1 MGRPSIRDRVPEGED
16 HPFKM
21 ILEDWGV
28 DTSEYSDYENLSE
41 QGWLDLKEA
50 KRKNY
55 KEKGYFHYENLSD
68 EELTES
74 PFQFVFPNIAM
85 GVQADGCILLN
96 WFPHPTDP
104 EKCFFDLWDMGYPI
118 GGLAKGIGKTG
129 RDDGQEFTS
138 TSAGI
143 GKQDTYEQEF
153 VSRTKVNPVKLQ
165 EVELDI
171 RDYDGGKGVEDL
183 WDHVVYQDWQLTDG
197 LRRGV
202 RSRGYQE
209 PYLAAQ
215 ESRVR
220 FFHETLHDYLNG
232 KPPK

>member
-1 MGRPSIRDRVPEGED
+1 
-16 HPFKM
+16 
-21 ILEDWGV
+21 
-28 DTSEYSDYENLSE
+28 
-41 QGWLDLKEA
+41 
-50 KRKNY
+50 
-55 KEKGYFHYENLSD
+55 
-68 EELTES
+68 
-74 PFQFVFPNIAM
+74 M

-129 RDDGQEFTS
+129 RDDGQEFKS

>member
-1 MGRPSIRDRVPEGED
+1 
-16 HPFKM
+16 
-21 ILEDWGV
+21 
-28 DTSEYSDYENLSE
+28 
-41 QGWLDLKEA
+41 
-50 KRKNY
+50 
-55 KEKGYFHYENLSD
+55 
-68 EELTES
+68 
-74 PFQFVFPNIAM
+74 
-85 GVQADGCILLN
+85 
-96 WFPHPTDP
+96 
-104 EKCFFDLWDMGYPI
+104 MGYPI

-129 RDDGQEFTS
+129 RDDGQSFNS

-143 GKQDTYEQEF
+143 GKKDTYDQEF

-220 FFHETLHDYLNG
+220 FFHETLHDYLNE
-232 KPPK
+232 KNVK